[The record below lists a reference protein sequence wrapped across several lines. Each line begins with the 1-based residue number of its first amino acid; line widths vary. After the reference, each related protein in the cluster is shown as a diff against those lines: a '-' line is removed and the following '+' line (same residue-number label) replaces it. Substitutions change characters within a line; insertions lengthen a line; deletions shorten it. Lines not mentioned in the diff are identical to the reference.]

1 MATKIAD
8 FTQQIAD
15 KEHALT
21 LAEDKHS
28 SESKAL
34 QNNIAELQGLRDK
47 LNKELDELN
56 LREEGFN
63 YLEVFLKQDSFFFG
77 CFSKKSSPH
86 NTNSSTKLVKTNDKT
101 SKTPSETSGT
111 PTKNWTLLRRKS
123 TTSNEMWLLRLT
135 RKIT

>member
-1 MATKIAD
+1 MRAVQDIPLQIIQNPSLHATLAEEMATKIAD

-56 LREEGFN
+56 LREEGFT
-63 YLEVFLKQDSFFFG
+63 YLEDFPKQDSF
-77 CFSKKSSPH
+77 
-86 NTNSSTKLVKTNDKT
+86 
-101 SKTPSETSGT
+101 
-111 PTKNWTLLRRKS
+111 LLDAS
-123 TTSNEMWLLRLT
+123 
-135 RKIT
+135 RKIFFSITQTPRRSS